1 MTGRDGTPIVLTA
14 PLTESFDRADFF
26 IQMSL
31 ASIRHVL
38 YGVALVGLTTPCVR
52 AQTPRPEPPA
62 SSPAFLAHYDFHVS
76 LAAPSTEDQ
85 RFSWDTHVGGDLDV
99 VDYVRGRVNVL
110 VDYEAVLGSQF
121 RAFDPNQGDYTL
133 EASASTRTRGTELA
147 GLFHHVSRH
156 LSDRPKRFS
165 IDWNVVGAR
174 VLRRFSVGPWTV
186 AGHAGAGRVIA
197 QHYVDYAWTAD
208 ADVRVSHAINHLAGV
223 FVAGTGEI
231 FGVDRSIADR
241 SRQGGGRIEAGVRLN
256 GTAGAI
262 ELFAG
267 IEQRVDAYP
276 LDRVPQNWFLA
287 GFRLVSP

>member
-1 MTGRDGTPIVLTA
+1 MTGRDGTSMVLTA
-14 PLTESFDRADFF
+14 PLTESIDHAGSFV
-26 IQMSL
+26 QMSL
-31 ASIRHVL
+31 AWIRHVL
-38 YGVALVGLTTPCVR
+38 YGVALIGLTTPCVR
-52 AQTPRPEPPA
+52 AQTPSPETPA
-62 SSPAFLAHYDFHVS
+62 PSPEFLAHYGFQVS

-110 VDYEAVLGSQF
+110 ADYEAVLGSQF

-133 EASASTRTRGTELA
+133 EASASTRAGGNELA

-174 VLRRFSVGPWTV
+174 VLRRFSVGPWMI
-186 AGHAGAGRVIA
+186 AGHASAGRVIA
-197 QHYVDYAWTAD
+197 RHYVDYGWTAD
-208 ADVRVSHAINHLAGV
+208 ADVRVSRAINHTAGV
-223 FVAGTGEI
+223 FAAGTGEI

-241 SRQGGGRIEAGVRLN
+241 GRQGGGRIEAGVRVN

-267 IEQRVDAYP
+267 VEQRVDAYP
-276 LDRVPQNWFLA
+276 LDRVPQHWFLA